1 MKRGIII
8 SVTLLVFL
16 FCGAIAYIYSSIGSV
31 IQGAVQDYG
40 SEFTKSPVT
49 IREAD
54 FSPTTGD
61 ATIYNLVVGN
71 PVGFSPDHAFSFPK
85 IYLQIDPETIS
96 QDTMVVKRIKIEAPE
111 ITYEITENGDNL
123 RTIRD
128 NILAAVD
135 AEKMQSVGS
144 DYKQEKKF
152 IVSDVY
158 ISNAVVIVKAAGI
171 TGAKVTA
178 VLDDIHLQDIGRDT
192 DGVGPAE
199 LIEEIYSPL
208 LRATTLAALSTDL
221 NLTDQMRNIVEGAS
235 DETEGAI
242 DRLKELFKD

>member
-8 SVTLLVFL
+8 SVTLLVLL

-31 IQGAVQDYG
+31 IQGAVQNYG
-40 SEFTKSPVT
+40 SEITKSPVT

-61 ATIYNLVVGN
+61 ATIYNLLVGN
-71 PVGFSPDHAFSFPK
+71 PAGFSPDHAFSFPE
-85 IYLQIDPETIS
+85 IRVQIDPKTVS
-96 QDTMVVKRIKIEAPE
+96 QEIIVINRIKIDQPE
-111 ITYEITENGDNL
+111 IIYEITENGDNL

-135 AEKMQSVGS
+135 AEKIKSVASGG
-144 DYKQEKKF
+144 KPEKRF
-152 IVSDVY
+152 VVGNVY
-158 ISNAVVIVKAAGI
+158 ISNAVLIVKAAGL
-171 TGAKVTA
+171 TGEKVTA

-192 DGVGPAE
+192 DGIGPAE
-199 LIEEIYSPL
+199 LTEKLYFPL
-208 LRATTLAALSTDL
+208 LRASTLGALSTDL
-221 NLTDQMRNIVEGAS
+221 NITDQMRNIVEGAA